1 MRHPE
6 PFGRAETS
14 RFSQGRVG
22 AGRRAYRNAD
32 RRNDP
37 DFFLNFF
44 AKINSERFKTILT
57 QQTELKAKRAELEQ
71 QQAEDAELTSHMELA
86 ADTLEQAGTAITEWD
101 EYQIR
106 ALVESVRILS
116 KEEILVRLKS
126 GIEKV
131 EKLRVG

>member
-1 MRHPE
+1 MDSRLCKEIRHT
-6 PFGRAETS
+6 RSINSTYLAIKISLTS
-14 RFSQGRVG
+14 RYNLLKPNKR
-22 AGRRAYRNAD
+22 
-32 RRNDP
+32 
-37 DFFLNFF
+37 L
-44 AKINSERFKTILT
+44 SERFKTILT